1 LGADFLNGS
10 AEVKGFLFLVAILA
24 LPQWS
29 FAGPNT
35 EAQLTKIEHNW
46 ADAYVKHDPSF
57 VQRLTT
63 DDFIFVG
70 PDGNSMGKADYVK
83 GMTGDTV
90 FTAFDVG
97 DLKIRTYGD
106 VAIVMGTATISA
118 RTKDKDES
126 GKYAFTDI
134 FVKTA
139 GEWKAVAGQAN
150 AVKQPEAAK

>member
-1 LGADFLNGS
+1 MRIKTFFCA
-10 AEVKGFLFLVAILA
+10 AILA
-24 LPQWS
+24 ALATPQFC
-29 FAGPNT
+29 FAGSDRETKLP
-35 EAQLTKIEHNW
+35 KIEHNW
-46 ADAYVKHDPSF
+46 GDAYVKHDPSV

-106 VAIVMGTATISA
+106 VAIVMGTATINA
-118 RTKDKDES
+118 KAMDKDES